1 MSNNTPPRIY
11 NKAGQRVQV
20 QDKSW
25 YTVQASG
32 DAEQRTIE
40 VFVYGEIGYWGI
52 TASQF
57 VQDLRAMDDGVSPVI
72 VAFNS
77 VGGDLFDGLAMHNA
91 LSRLGERCTGRI
103 DALAASAASVAVC
116 GAHKVVIAS
125 NAMLMIHNPWTYAAG
140 DADSFRKVADVLDQT
155 MEAIIAAYKSK
166 APDIN
171 EEALRDMVAAET
183 WLTASEAVA
192 LGLAD
197 EVGDGIQVKACL
209 GQGSVMQRYQHT
221 PAELLA
227 QLDDEAV
234 NVLTDCEATPDQS
247 EEAPEPAPEL
257 EPHDPTAPVVDSAK
271 LALMITQRCAE
282 SGISNLV
289 APLLS
294 STKLESEEIVQAGLT
309 RAKAV
314 HDLCVAARL
323 PEFSAEYV
331 AAGLD
336 APAVRARLFDK
347 IVSSGNGFEIDNS
360 LPLNQDPAPKVLAKQ
375 PDPPSIWAARQ
386 AAHVGPSK
394 SAKGA
399 RA

>member
-1 MSNNTPPRIY
+1 MSKKKTPPRIY
-11 NKAGQRVQV
+11 NKAGQQVPV

-25 YTVQASG
+25 YAVHASG
-32 DAEQRTIE
+32 EATERVIE
-40 VFVYGEIGYWGI
+40 VFVYGEIGTWGI

-57 VQDLRAMDDGVSPVI
+57 MQDLRAVDDGVSPVI
-72 VAFNS
+72 AAFNS
-77 VGGDLFDGLAMHNA
+77 IGGDLFDGLAMHNT
-91 LSRLGERCTGRI
+91 LSRLGERCTARV

-140 DADSFRKVADVLDQT
+140 DAESFRKVADVLDQT
-155 MEAIIAAYKSK
+155 MEAIIAAYKAK
-166 APDIN
+166 APDID
-171 EEALRDMVAAET
+171 EVELRRLVAAET

-197 EVGDGIQVKACL
+197 EVGDGVQVKACL
-209 GQGSVMQRYQHT
+209 GQGGVMQRYQHT

-227 QLDDEAV
+227 QLD
-234 NVLTDCEATPDQS
+234 
-247 EEAPEPAPEL
+247 EAPDPAPEAA
-257 EPHDPTAPVVDSAK
+257 PNDPPKPVMDSAK
-271 LALMITQRCAE
+271 LALLITQRCAE
-282 SGISNLV
+282 AGISNLV

-294 STKLESEEIVQAGLT
+294 STQLESEEIVLAGLT

-323 PEFSAEYV
+323 PELSLEYV

-336 APAVRARLFDK
+336 EPAVRARLFDK

-360 LPLNQDPAPKVLAKQ
+360 VPLNDDPAPKVLAKQ
-375 PDPPSIWAARQ
+375 PNPSSIWAARQ
-386 AAHVGPSK
+386 AVHAGQSN

>member
-1 MSNNTPPRIY
+1 MSKKALPRIY
-11 NKAGQRVQV
+11 DKAGKRVPV

-25 YTVQASG
+25 YAGQASG
-32 DAEQRTIE
+32 EAEQRTIE
-40 VFVYGEIGYWGI
+40 VFVYGEIGYWGV
-52 TASQF
+52 TANQF
-57 VQDLRAMDDGVSPVI
+57 VLDLQAMDDGVSPVI

-77 VGGDLFDGLAMHNA
+77 IGGDLFDGLAIHNA
-91 LSRLGERCTGRI
+91 LSRLGERCTGRV

-116 GAHKVVIAS
+116 GAHRVVIAA
-125 NAMLMIHNPWTYAAG
+125 NAMLMIHNPWTYASG
-140 DADSFRKVADVLDQT
+140 DAEDFRKVAQVLDQT

-166 APDIN
+166 APDID
-171 EEALRDMVAAET
+171 ETELMRMVDTET
-183 WLTASEAVA
+183 WLTANEAVA

-197 EVGDGIQVKACL
+197 EVGEGVKVKACL
-209 GQGSVMQRYQHT
+209 GQGGVLQRYQHA
-221 PAELLA
+221 PADLLA
-227 QLDDEAV
+227 QLDE
-234 NVLTDCEATPDQS
+234 P
-247 EEAPEPAPEL
+247 PEPDPEL
-257 EPHDPTAPVVDSAK
+257 EPVDPPPAPPVVDSTK

-282 SGISNLV
+282 AGISNLV

-314 HDLCVAARL
+314 NDLCVAARL

-347 IVSSGNGFEIDNS
+347 IVSGGKGFEIDNS
-360 LPLNQDPAPKVLAKQ
+360 LPLADDPPAKVLARQ
-375 PDPPSIWAARQ
+375 PDPPGIYAARKAAQTGQ
-386 AAHVGPSK
+386 AH

-399 RA
+399 RP